1 MIGLMFIYFYPEKWH
16 STVSYSQANR
26 QKCKPILI
34 TNVKNERELSVRSH
48 ALKKCFRWHMWRAW
62 WHSNAIALQNEA
74 SIFTCKLKKSKLCS
88 SWWMWERV
96 PPLCFSE
103 TKQSYL
109 KSALKVINFINSIY
123 LILGHT
129 LTINFQFELDI
140 LKIAKW
146 IEK

>member
-1 MIGLMFIYFYPEKWH
+1 MKESSL
-16 STVSYSQANR
+16 
-26 QKCKPILI
+26 LD
-34 TNVKNERELSVRSH
+34 H

-74 SIFTCKLKKSKLCS
+74 SIFTCKLKKVSSVLPGECERECLLC
-88 SWWMWERV
+88 V
-96 PPLCFSE
+96 SE

-140 LKIAKW
+140 LKVAK
-146 IEK
+146 